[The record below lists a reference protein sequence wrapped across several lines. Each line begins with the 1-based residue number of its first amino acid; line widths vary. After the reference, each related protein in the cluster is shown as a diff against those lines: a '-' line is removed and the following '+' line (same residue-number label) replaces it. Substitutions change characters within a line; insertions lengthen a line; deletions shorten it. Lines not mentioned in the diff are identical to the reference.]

1 MAKIDNELQFIV
13 ENALNDKMSL
23 IEKSESRYRNIID
36 FVCEKI
42 NLDSNK
48 KIMGEPLEG
57 SPAFFI
63 VTFL

>member
-36 FVCEKI
+36 LVCEKI
-42 NLDSNK
+42 NHKTVPYFL
-48 KIMGEPLEG
+48 M
-57 SPAFFI
+57 FFLI
-63 VTFL
+63 SLRRSASGNCL